1 MLKYLFLHEIVV
13 YLQRVFHSIRFKVNR
28 VAAATHFFCS
38 LVIRDRNIE
47 DKGYKRLSYNLCF
60 LEIVKVAPEICLFRF
75 IEAIGGQFMEDC
87 IQKLDL

>member
-60 LEIVKVAPEICLFRF
+60 LEIIEVTPEIRLFRF
-75 IEAIGGQFMEDC
+75 TKPVSG
-87 IQKLDL
+87 